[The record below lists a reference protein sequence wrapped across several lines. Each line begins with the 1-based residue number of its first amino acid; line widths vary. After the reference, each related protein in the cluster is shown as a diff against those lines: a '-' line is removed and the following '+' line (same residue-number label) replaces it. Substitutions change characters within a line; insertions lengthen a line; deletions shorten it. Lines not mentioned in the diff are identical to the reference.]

1 MSVLE
6 VSSCSQQI
14 TLSVFENSSID
25 LLDQFDG
32 QSITIPVCP
41 DNLVLDFGFD
51 YSPLYLF
58 AAGEQGVWYDPSDF
72 STMFQDASGTIPV
85 TAIEQPVGRILD
97 KSGRGNHASQVTSA
111 SRPILSARI
120 NLLTQTNNIVAA
132 TWPTQFITNA
142 TRTNASLSVTTN
154 EGFVYIRTSSS
165 NTLAATQHIASF
177 DVVCD
182 TTVANVPFRVS
193 FGIGAGS
200 ALVSLTA
207 GITQRVSITFTP
219 QATTSNFAIGLDARN
234 AIVPGGSNETGYI
247 VTISNPDFRSIN
259 ENVGIPVYQRVTT
272 STDYDVTGFP
282 YYLRFDGI
290 DDSMQTAS
298 INPGAVNKVQVFSG
312 IRKISDAAQGVVAEW
327 SANIGSNNG
336 TFLLAAPDGAT
347 STFGFD
353 NKGTIQVDAV
363 ASSLVAPLIRIVTGL
378 GDISGDTATIRING
392 VQADQDT
399 ADQGTGNYSTQAL
412 YIGRRNN
419 ASLPFNGRLYAFIVR
434 FDSNNLS
441 AYIIAETETWANG
454 KAKAY

>member
-1 MSVLE
+1 
-6 VSSCSQQI
+6 
-14 TLSVFENSSID
+14 VFENSSID

-51 YSPLYLF
+51 YSPSYLF

-85 TAIEQPVGRILD
+85 TVIEQPVGRILD

-154 EGFVYIRTSSS
+154 EGFVYIRASSS

-182 TTVANVPFRVS
+182 TTVANVPFRVT
-193 FGIGAGS
+193 FGTGAGS

-219 QATTSNFAIGLDARN
+219 QATSNNFAIGLDARN
-234 AIVPGGSNETGYI
+234 AVVPGGSNETGYI

-259 ENVGIPVYQRVTT
+259 ENIGIPVYQRVTT

-282 YYLRFDGI
+282 YYLRFDGT
-290 DDSMQTAS
+290 DDGLVTAS
-298 INPGAVNKVQVFSG
+298 VNFSATNKMNVFAG
-312 IRKISDAAQGVVAEW
+312 MLKLSDAAQAVVVELGAPAATGLFTLQAPSTSPGTNKYLYTQSG
-327 SANIGSNNG
+327 SA
-336 TFLLAAPDGAT
+336 AAAL
-347 STFGFD
+347 
-353 NKGTIQVDAV
+353 
-363 ASSLVAPLIRIVTGL
+363 SSLVGSQYNAPQTSVFTGY
-378 GDISGDTATIRING
+378 GDIAADVNISRLNGTQVSSSAT
-392 VQADQDT
+392 
-399 ADQGTGNYSTQAL
+399 DQGTGNFSNAVL
-412 YIGRRNN
+412 NIGRRNN
-419 ASLPFNGRLYAFIVR
+419 ATLPFNGRLY
-434 FDSNNLS
+434 SL
-441 AYIIAETETWANG
+441 IICGAALTTTQITDTETWVNG
-454 KAKAY
+454 KTMAY